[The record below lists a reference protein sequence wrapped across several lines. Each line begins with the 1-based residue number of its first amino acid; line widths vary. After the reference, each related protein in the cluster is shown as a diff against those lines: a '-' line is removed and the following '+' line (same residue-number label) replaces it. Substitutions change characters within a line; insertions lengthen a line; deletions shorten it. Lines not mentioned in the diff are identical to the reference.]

1 MSDRKKLRHG
11 DLVEIKDTGLWTNND
26 LRPMVLKDI
35 SEKTGFDISTI
46 SRATRSKY
54 AQMPWGTVSLRH
66 FFSEG
71 YNVGDDNIVSTK
83 AIKSTLRQII
93 AAEDPKNP
101 FSDDKLV
108 AEIKRKGYPI
118 ARRTIAKYREQMGI
132 PVARL
137 RKR

>member
-1 MSDRKKLRHG
+1 
-11 DLVEIKDTGLWTNND
+11 
-26 LRPMVLKDI
+26 
-35 SEKTGFDISTI
+35 
-46 SRATRSKY
+46 
-54 AQMPWGTVSLRH
+54 MPWGTVSLRH

-118 ARRTIAKYREQMGI
+118 ARRTIAKYRDQLGI
-132 PVARL
+132 PKARL
-137 RKR
+137 RKEL